1 MRTKEE
7 VIKSAWG
14 ELFNTL
20 SDKSKDYILR
30 NNGQVNIYLL
40 TKEDKYILLDQTDIR
55 KENSLFECTKTDEG
69 TKFMF
74 RPKSLSGL
82 DDNNSW
88 IKIESEEDLPK
99 EPTECFVYDDDGD
112 ILSSVLGLDYP
123 TLGLDYKN
131 EFERFKEEGITHYQ
145 PIIKPEPP
153 LY

>member
-14 ELFNTL
+14 KNYEEFKEHI
-20 SDKSKDYILR
+20 DE
-30 NNGQVNIYLL
+30 NGWAIYPHFQ
-40 TKEDKYILLDQTDIR
+40 KHEMVEDVRPLEF
-55 KENSLFECTKTDEG
+55 KENGSG
-69 TKFMF
+69 F

-82 DDNNSW
+82 EDNNRW

-99 EPTECFVYDDDGD
+99 ELTECFLYDDDGD

-123 TLGLDYKN
+123 SLGLDYKN

-145 PIIKPEPP
+145 PIIKPKPP